1 MRIIETGEKQKTIA
15 GEASYKGIGLHTGS
29 KCILTFKPAGAGE
42 GVTFIRTDLPG
53 APSIKADHRH
63 VTAVVR
69 GTTLSVEG
77 DKDHHAKVHTVEH
90 VLSALSC
97 LGIEN
102 AVVEVNANE
111 PPVADGSSLPFIE
124 VIQKAGIKEL
134 DAPRRFFQP
143 DRIEYTAGDTGTLY
157 VVEPSEAFEVD
168 VTIDFPHP
176 LIGRQ
181 NRAFTVDQETYLKEI
196 SRARTFCFDF
206 EVEQLKR
213 HGLAKGGSL
222 DNAVVV
228 GSDRIHNK
236 EKALR
241 YPDEFVRHKTLDLI
255 GDLFLLGLPLKA
267 KVTATRVGH
276 GYNVNLVKQLASQL
290 ETLRSA
296 AAA

>member
-29 KCILTFKPAGAGE
+29 KCHLTFKPAGAGE
-42 GVTFIRTDLPG
+42 GVTFVRTDLPG
-53 APSIKADHRH
+53 APAIKADHRH

-69 GTTLSVEG
+69 GTTLSADG
-77 DKDHHAKVHTVEH
+77 DKDHVAKVHTVEH
-90 VLSALSC
+90 VLSALFC

-111 PPVADGSSLPFIE
+111 PPVADGSAMPFIE
-124 VIQKAGIKEL
+124 AIQKAGIKEL

-143 DRIEYTAGDTGTLY
+143 DRIEYAAGDTGTLY
-157 VVEPSEAFEVD
+157 VVEPADDYQVD
-168 VTIDFPHP
+168 VTIDFKHP
-176 LIGRQ
+176 LVGRQ
-181 NRAFTVDQETYLKEI
+181 GRAFKVDQATYLQEI
-196 SRARTFCFDF
+196 ARARTFCFDF

-228 GSDRIHNK
+228 GADRIHNK
-236 EKALR
+236 EKSLR

-267 KVTATRVGH
+267 KVTASRVGH
-276 GYNVNLVKQLASQL
+276 GYNVNLVKQLAAQL
-290 ETLRSA
+290 EALQASA
-296 AAA
+296 AA